1 MHYLNC
7 SFPFP
12 NICIIFRKSVGG
24 KKHHS
29 LIINVSKINFKIQE
43 SIIAIKKTKVKLYSL
58 CSHNI

>member
-43 SIIAIKKTKVKLYSL
+43 SIIAIKKLR
-58 CSHNI
+58 